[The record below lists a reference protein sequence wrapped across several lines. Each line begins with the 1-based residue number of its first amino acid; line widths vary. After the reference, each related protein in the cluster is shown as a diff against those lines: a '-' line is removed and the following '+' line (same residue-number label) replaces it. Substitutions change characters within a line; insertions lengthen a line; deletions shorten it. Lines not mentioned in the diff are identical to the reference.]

1 MALNLLS
8 NSILNYKGIK
18 MLLDIQ
24 SLSHHYQSGKDIKVA
39 IKSLSLAVQPGILG
53 LLGPNGAGKSSL
65 MRILATITKPSQGN
79 IFWQGQDIVKSPQV
93 LRKELGYLPQYFGV
107 YDQLSGIEFLQYIAS
122 LKGLNKTIAD
132 QTIEALLHKLNLTHA
147 AHLSLKGYSGGM
159 KQRIGIAQALLNDPK
174 LLIIDEPTVGLDP
187 QERAN
192 FRQLLTELAGER
204 CIIFSTHIVAD
215 VESIADRIAIMQSG
229 HLIQSDSPSAL
240 QHKIANKCW
249 QLTVN
254 FSELKQIQQEF
265 IISHSVRKESMV
277 ELNIV
282 ADDCPDARAISR
294 TPSLEDAYLYF
305 TSNRQAPA
313 GYAKAS

>member
-1 MALNLLS
+1 
-8 NSILNYKGIK
+8 

-24 SLSHHYQSGKDIKVA
+24 SLSHQYQSGKNAKPA
-39 IKSLSLAVQPGILG
+39 IKSFSLQVESGILG

-65 MRILATITKPSQGN
+65 MRILATITKPSHGN

-107 YDQLSGIEFLQYIAS
+107 YEQLSGIEFLQYMAS
-122 LKGLNKTIAD
+122 LKGLAKSIAD
-132 QTIEALLHKLNLTHA
+132 QTIEDLLNKLNLTHA
-147 AHLSLKGYSGGM
+147 AHMPLKGYSGGM

-204 CIIFSTHIVAD
+204 CILFSTHIVAD

-229 HLIQSDSPSAL
+229 QLIQSGSPSTL
-240 QHKIANKCW
+240 QHKVANKCW
-249 QLTVN
+249 QLRVN
-254 FSELKQIQQEF
+254 ASELKRIQHEF
-265 IISHSVRKESMV
+265 IVSHSVRKDSMV

-282 ADDCPDARAISR
+282 ADYCPDARAISR
-294 TPSLEDAYLYF
+294 TPTLEDAYLYF
-305 TSNRQAPA
+305 TSNQQAA
-313 GYAKAS
+313 TGYGIAS

>member
-1 MALNLLS
+1 
-8 NSILNYKGIK
+8 

-24 SLSHHYQSGKDIKVA
+24 SLSQQYKSGKKTEVA
-39 IKSLSLAVQPGILG
+39 IKSLSLQVEPGILG

-65 MRILATITKPSQGN
+65 MRILATITKPSQGS
-79 IFWQGQDIVKSPQV
+79 IFWKGQDIIKSPQV

-107 YDQLSGIEFLQYIAS
+107 YDQLSGVEFLQYIAS
-122 LKGLNKTIAD
+122 LKGLSKSTAD
-132 QTIEALLHKLNLTHA
+132 QTIETLLHKLNLTHA
-147 AHLSLKGYSGGM
+147 ANLLLKGYSGGM

-215 VESIADRIAIMQSG
+215 IESIADRIAIMQSG
-229 HLIQSDSPSAL
+229 HLIQSDSPNTL

-249 QLTVN
+249 QVTVN

-265 IISHSVRKESMV
+265 IVSHSVRKETMV

-282 ADDCPDARAISR
+282 ADHFSDARATSR
-294 TPSLEDAYLYF
+294 APSLEDAYLYF
-305 TSNRQAPA
+305 TSNRKAPT
-313 GYAKAS
+313 GYARAS

>member
-1 MALNLLS
+1 
-8 NSILNYKGIK
+8 

-24 SLSHHYQSGKDIKVA
+24 SLSHHYQSGKNTKLA
-39 IKSLSLAVQPGILG
+39 IKSLSLQVEPGILG

-65 MRILATITKPSQGN
+65 MRILATITKPSEGS
-79 IFWQGQDIVKSPQV
+79 IFWQGQDIIKSPQV

-107 YDQLSGIEFLQYIAS
+107 YDQLSGIEFLQYIAT
-122 LKGLNKTIAD
+122 LKGLRKSIAD
-132 QTIEALLHKLNLTHA
+132 HSIEHLLQKLNLTHA
-147 AHLSLKGYSGGM
+147 AHTSLKGYSGGM

-174 LLIIDEPTVGLDP
+174 LLIIDEPSVGLDP

-192 FRQLLTELAGER
+192 FRQLLTELSDER

-215 VESIADRIAIMQSG
+215 VESIADRIAIMHSG

-249 QLTVN
+249 QLSAN
-254 FSELKQIQQEF
+254 FNELKQMQQEF
-265 IISHSVRKESMV
+265 IVSHSVRKGSMV

-282 ADDCPDARAISR
+282 ADSCPDARAIAR

-305 TSNRQAPA
+305 TSKREAPTA
-313 GYAKAS
+313 YARAS

>member
-1 MALNLLS
+1 
-8 NSILNYKGIK
+8 
-18 MLLDIQ
+18 
-24 SLSHHYQSGKDIKVA
+24 
-39 IKSLSLAVQPGILG
+39 
-53 LLGPNGAGKSSL
+53 
-65 MRILATITKPSQGN
+65 MRILATITKPTEGN
-79 IFWQGQDIVKSPQV
+79 IYWQGQDIIKSPQV

-122 LKGLNKTIAD
+122 LKGLGKSIAD
-132 QTIEALLHKLNLTHA
+132 QTIDNLLNQLNLTHA
-147 AHLSLKGYSGGM
+147 AHMSLKGYSGGM

-229 HLIQSDSPSAL
+229 HLIQSESPSVL
-240 QHKIANKCW
+240 QHKVANKCW

-254 FSELKQIQQEF
+254 LSELKHIQDEF
-265 IISHSVRKESMV
+265 IVSHSVRKETMV

-282 ADDCPDARAISR
+282 AEYCPDARAISR

-305 TSNRQAPA
+305 TSNRQAQA
-313 GYAKAS
+313 GYSRAS

>member
-1 MALNLLS
+1 
-8 NSILNYKGIK
+8 

-24 SLSHHYQSGKDIKVA
+24 SLSHQYQSGKTAKLA
-39 IKSLSLAVQPGILG
+39 IESLSLQVGAGILG

-65 MRILATITKPSQGN
+65 MRILATITKPTQGN

-93 LRKELGYLPQYFGV
+93 LRNELGYLPQYFGV
-107 YDQLSGIEFLQYIAS
+107 YDQLSGIEFLHYMAS
-122 LKGLNKTIAD
+122 LKGLDKPFANHSIVT
-132 QTIEALLHKLNLTHA
+132 LLDKLNLTHA
-147 AHLSLKGYSGGM
+147 AHLPLKGYSGGM

-229 HLIQSDSPSAL
+229 HLIQSASPSTL
-240 QHKIANKCW
+240 QGAVANKCW
-249 QLTVN
+249 QLRVN
-254 FSELKQIQQEF
+254 ISSLKRFQHEF
-265 IISHSVRKESMV
+265 IVSHSVRKESMV

-282 ADDCPDARAISR
+282 ADACPDARATLR
-294 TPSLEDAYLYF
+294 PATLEDAYLYF
-305 TSNRQAPA
+305 TRNQPPA
-313 GYAKAS
+313 IGYGMAS

>member
-1 MALNLLS
+1 
-8 NSILNYKGIK
+8 
-18 MLLDIQ
+18 MLLNIQ
-24 SLSHHYQSGKDIKVA
+24 SLSHQYQSGKNTNVA
-39 IKSLSLAVQPGILG
+39 IKSLSLQVEPGILG

-65 MRILATITKPSQGN
+65 MRILATITKPTQGS
-79 IFWQGQDIVKSPQV
+79 IFWQGQDIIKSPQV

-122 LKGLNKTIAD
+122 LKGLDKSTAD
-132 QTIEALLHKLNLTHA
+132 HTIEALLHKLNLTHA
-147 AHLSLKGYSGGM
+147 AHMPLKGYSGGM

-192 FRQLLTELAGER
+192 FRQLLTELTGER

-215 VESIADRIAIMQSG
+215 VESIADHIAIMHSG

-240 QHKIANKCW
+240 QYKIANKCW
-249 QLTVN
+249 QLTVHFN
-254 FSELKQIQQEF
+254 ELKPIQHEF
-265 IISHSVRKESMV
+265 IVSHSVRKESMV

-282 ADDCPDARAISR
+282 ADFCPDARAISR
-294 TPSLEDAYLYF
+294 APTLEDAYLYY
-305 TSNRQAPA
+305 TSNRQAPT
-313 GYAKAS
+313 GYARAS

>member
-1 MALNLLS
+1 
-8 NSILNYKGIK
+8 

-24 SLSHHYQSGKDIKVA
+24 SLSHQYQSGKKTKFA
-39 IKSLSLAVQPGILG
+39 IKSLSLQVEPGILG

-65 MRILATITKPSQGN
+65 MRILATITKPTEGN

-93 LRKELGYLPQYFGV
+93 LRNELGYLPQYFGV

-122 LKGLNKTIAD
+122 LKGLDKSIAD
-132 QTIEALLHKLNLTHA
+132 HTIETLLHKLNLTHA
-147 AHLSLKGYSGGM
+147 AHMPLKGYSGGM

-204 CIIFSTHIVAD
+204 CILFSTHIVAD

-229 HLIQSDSPSAL
+229 QLIQAESPSTL
-240 QHKIANKCW
+240 LHKVANKCW
-249 QLTVN
+249 QLTAN
-254 FSELKQIQQEF
+254 LNELKHIQHEF
-265 IISHSVRKESMV
+265 IVSHSVRKESKV

-282 ADDCPDARAISR
+282 ADFCPDARATSR
-294 TPSLEDAYLYF
+294 APSLEDAYLYF
-305 TSNRQAPA
+305 TSNRQAPTA
-313 GYAKAS
+313 YARAS